1 MGSDLHLI
9 ITGGTIDSVFDRA
22 LDAVVINDS
31 STIAEYINTMV
42 NPQFTLSQ
50 EILTMRDSRK
60 MTDNMR
66 AEIVTA
72 IRNAPS
78 SHILITHGTYTMAE
92 TGCYLKRH
100 LSDVAKT
107 VVLTGSMLPLKG
119 FAPSDAP
126 FNLGFAIATAFLS
139 KPGIHLAMNGKVFD
153 PDDAIKNLELGR
165 FEEVGEKG
173 TKSAT
178 KSA

>member
-1 MGSDLHLI
+1 MTKKLHLI

-31 STIAEYINTMV
+31 STIVEYLTEMV
-42 NPQFTLSQ
+42 APGFILTQ

-72 IRNAPS
+72 IENAPAD
-78 SHILITHGTYTMAE
+78 HILITHGTYTMAE
-92 TGCYLKRH
+92 TGCYLKKH
-100 LSDVAKT
+100 LTTKNKSVI
-107 VVLTGSMLPLKG
+107 LTGSMLPLKG

-126 FNLGFAIATAFLS
+126 FNLGFAIASAFLAS
-139 KPGIHLAMNGKVFD
+139 PGVHLAMNGVLFD
-153 PDDAIKNLELGR
+153 PESATKNLDKGR
-165 FEEVGEKG
+165 FETSGKPMDN
-173 TKSAT
+173 K
-178 KSA
+178 